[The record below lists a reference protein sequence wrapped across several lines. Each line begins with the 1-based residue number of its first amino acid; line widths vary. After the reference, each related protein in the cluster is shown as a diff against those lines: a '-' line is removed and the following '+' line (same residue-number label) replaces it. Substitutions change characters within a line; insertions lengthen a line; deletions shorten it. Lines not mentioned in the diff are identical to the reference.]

1 VLFIKYQEGDVMVQA
16 ISGAANASV
25 TSAQAIT
32 PSEAPKKQDPRL
44 SQAPS
49 KTAASPGT
57 TVSISPAASAAAAAQ
72 QEALE
77 TPAQTAQEARGN
89 DAQARRLEAKYEAAD
104 KLKNA

>member
-1 VLFIKYQEGDVMVQA
+1 MVQA

-44 SQAPS
+44 SQTPP
-49 KTAASPGT
+49 KTAASPST
-57 TVSISPAASAAAAAQ
+57 TVSISTAGSAAAAQ

-89 DAQARRLEAKYEAAD
+89 DAQARRLEAKYEAAE